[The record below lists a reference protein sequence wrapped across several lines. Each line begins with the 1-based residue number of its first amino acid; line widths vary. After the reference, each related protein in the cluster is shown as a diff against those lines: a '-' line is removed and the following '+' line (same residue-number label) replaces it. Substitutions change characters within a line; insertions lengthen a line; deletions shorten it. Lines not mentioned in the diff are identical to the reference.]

1 MIFYKTQSKL
11 KNLKHIKVMK
21 INYLLLLI
29 LINTSIVIGQGTQA
43 LSPTKIKV
51 DGVAA
56 VVGDYVILE
65 SDIDKTLVE
74 MESQGMSTAN
84 INRCELLGKL
94 MEDKL
99 YAHNAIQDSLEVKDQ
114 EIYDY
119 VDQSIA
125 YFTEQLG
132 SIEKVLEFY
141 KKPDE
146 LSFRDELFQINK
158 IQKLSSLMQS
168 NIVDEIEITPEE
180 VRTFFKSIPEAEL
193 PTFGTELEISQI
205 VIEPKVTEEEKERII
220 NQLKSFKVDV
230 EERGMSFSSKAVLY
244 SQDPGSR
251 SSGGKYSL
259 HRKKPRMVKEF
270 RDIAFSMQEGQISDP
285 FKTDFGWHIILVEKI
300 RGQEVDV
307 RHILLTP
314 KVDAVQLEDARK
326 LLDTLRTRIVDKE
339 ITFEDAAYQ
348 FSSEKETRLNGGA
361 IINPTTGDKR
371 FELTKMDPLLYN
383 QIRDL
388 KDGVISVPL
397 LDEDRSGLK
406 KYKILKVTNRF
417 DEHTADYSKDYTKIK
432 DLALKEK
439 KLKAIKK
446 WMEEKIELTYI
457 SLNKDFDD
465 CNFNNNWRKTN

>member
-1 MIFYKTQSKL
+1 MPSKP
-11 KNLKHIKVMK
+11 KNLKSIKTL
-21 INYLLLLI
+21 IISFLLI
-29 LINTSIVIGQGTQA
+29 FVSINTLDVNAQGSQ
-43 LSPTKIKV
+43 SVKPQRIKV
-51 DGVAA
+51 DGVSA
-56 VVGDYVILE
+56 VVGDYIILE
-65 SDIDKTLVE
+65 SDIDKAIVE
-74 MESQGMSTAN
+74 MESQGMSVKN
-84 INRCELLGKL
+84 ITRCELLGKL

-99 YAHNAIQDSLEVKDQ
+99 YAHNAIQDSLEVSDQ

-125 YFTEQLG
+125 YFTDQLG

-158 IQKLSSLMQS
+158 IQKLSAMMQS
-168 NIVDEIEITPEE
+168 KIVDEIEITPEE
-180 VRTFFKSIPEAEL
+180 VRSFFKQIPSNEL

-205 VIEPKVTEEEKERII
+205 VLEPKVTEAEKDRIV

-230 EERGMSFSSKAVLY
+230 EERGLSFSSKAVLY

-251 SSGGKYSL
+251 SNGGKYTL

-285 FKTDFGWHIILVEKI
+285 FKTDFGWHILVVEKI

-314 KVDAVQLEDARK
+314 KVDQAQLDEARK
-326 LLDTLRTRIVDKE
+326 LLDTLRTRILDKE
-339 ITFEDAAYQ
+339 ITFENAALQ
-348 FSSEKETRLNGGA
+348 FSSEKETRLNGGV
-361 IINPTTGDKR
+361 IINPTTGDRR
-371 FELTKMDPLLYN
+371 FELTKMDPVLYN

-388 KDGVISVPL
+388 KDEEISVPL

-406 KYKILKVTNRF
+406 KYKILKVTNRY
-417 DEHTADYSKDYTKIK
+417 DEHLADYSKDYVKIK

-446 WMEEKIELTYI
+446 WMEEKIELTFI
-457 SLNKDFDD
+457 SLNKDFYG
-465 CNFNNNWRKTN
+465 CEFNNNWRKN